1 MRFLT
6 IGITLMFLS
15 IGLCAQGQSTED
27 ILKRHPYAL
36 SLNAGS
42 KWKVDKDMMVVL
54 RRMEQRIK
62 GQEKVKERDYTS
74 LGDALSKDINALVAG
89 CTMSGPAH
97 DALHKWLV
105 PYMDLV
111 GELKDSPN
119 DYLKEES
126 YRNLLAAFRVFNV
139 YFE

>member
-15 IGLCAQGQSTED
+15 IGLSAQGQSTED

>member
-1 MRFLT
+1 
-6 IGITLMFLS
+6 MFLS
-15 IGLCAQGQSTED
+15 IGLSVQGQSTED

-54 RRMEQRIK
+54 RRMEERIK
-62 GQEKVKERDYTS
+62 GQEKVKEREYAS

-126 YRNLLAAFRVFNV
+126 YQNLLAAFRVFNV

>member
-15 IGLCAQGQSTED
+15 IGLSAQGQSTED
-27 ILKRHPYAL
+27 ILRRHPYAL

>member
-15 IGLCAQGQSTED
+15 IGLSAQGQSTED

-42 KWKVDKDMMVVL
+42 RWKVDKDMMVVL